1 MDDDE
6 YFNSLMTKAETSSVV
21 EYTWRECVEGFKQAD
36 RDMGS
41 AFHRKLEWMNLAG
54 NSYFA
59 EKGKMA
65 GFVLKFSEDT
75 GISYPY
81 ASRLNKIR
89 KSFSPHEVKNFSHN
103 VLDELLSAP
112 EELRQDFLL
121 SDEPVR
127 VKEVQE
133 AKKEY
138 KAIQQDPELAD
149 LFEKVQ
155 QKEITPFQAIEE
167 KKARQIVVPDY
178 DVATAMGAIKGI
190 AEMFGKRYT
199 GSKEDAAEVLFG
211 KLIDGYNQD
220 EIGLSIARDYVKWF
234 LNLKQV
240 LDLAQPELEAFLG
253 EKPQLKLV
261 N

>member
-6 YFNSLMTKAETSSVV
+6 YFNSLMTKAERTLDDVAKDVRKHLSGAVDNIIKAG
-21 EYTWRECVEGFKQAD
+21 EHLQEG
-36 RDMGS
+36 RDMNPS
-41 AFHRKLEWMNLAG
+41 DNAFHEWCEKEFPDLEPRTRYNIMRVGARFGQKFISDRMKLTVLYQLAAP
-54 NSYFA
+54 S
-59 EKGKMA
+59 
-65 GFVLKFSEDT
+65 V
-75 GISYPY
+75 P
-81 ASRLNKIR
+81 
-89 KSFSPHEVKNFSHN
+89 
-103 VLDELLSAP
+103 DELV
-112 EELRQDFLL
+112 EEFM
-121 SDEPVR
+121 SSPEPVK
-127 VKEVQE
+127 VKDVQE

-138 KAIQQDPELAD
+138 KDIQEDPELAD

-211 KLIDGYNQD
+211 KLIDGYDQD

-234 LNLKQV
+234 LNLKEV
-240 LDLAQPELEAFLG
+240 LDLAQPELEAFLD